1 MKRLKSLPKVNP
13 KRKKPVLQRRTKTK
27 AIDPAKG
34 PTKSKL
40 NKGAAEPMDT
50 KTRVPVRLSKM
61 RKINPKKPSSGP
73 GGGQSTAPQPS
84 KRPGISK
91 GGSMVKKSKG
101 GSMMKKSKGG
111 KVMYKSKGGS
121 IISGNANRRRA
132 ARK

>member
-13 KRKKPVLQRRTKTK
+13 KRKKPVLQKRRTK
-27 AIDPAKG
+27 AIDPGKG
-34 PTKSKL
+34 PTTGRL
-40 NKGAAEPMDT
+40 NKSAAEPMDT
-50 KTRVPVRLSKM
+50 KTKVPVVSSKM
-61 RKINPKKPSSGP
+61 RKRNPKKLSSGP
-73 GGGQSTAPQPS
+73 GGGQSTGVKPA